1 MKTMPWSPDES
12 QALLAAMR
20 CVATLHG
27 RRPLDPIARQ
37 MLEATRDHVLH
48 AAGDVEALPEVDPEA
63 LAARVADDARR
74 RLALQFLVL
83 MPYLPMQVD
92 PQQVAVV
99 DEFAAA
105 LAVAPATLADLHRV
119 RDGRLERLAL
129 DYGRRALRAY
139 VPEGGILARVRFTV
153 GVLRQYLGEKS
164 VAERYRALASYPE
177 GTLGREFYE
186 FYRVRGF
193 ALPGEKGSL
202 SEALVTHD
210 LSHIL
215 GGFNTDMAGE
225 MNVAGFEAGMRGDD
239 FGWELLMEVILD
251 FHCGLAFSTAGIVEP
266 GRGNFHPDEVARGF
280 ELGAAVTTDLLT
292 QWDYWPDLRRSVDE
306 LRARFNV
313 RGVSVHHM
321 PAPTVAN
328 AHPPAPQKG
337 TPAS

>member
-1 MKTMPWSPDES
+1 MKTLSWSPDES
-12 QALLAAMR
+12 AALLAAMR

-27 RRPLDPIARQ
+27 RRPLDAIARQ

-48 AAGDVEALPEVDPEA
+48 ASGDVETMPEVGPEA
-63 LAARVADDARR
+63 LAARIADDAQR
-74 RLALQFLVL
+74 RLAVQFLVL

-92 PQQVAVV
+92 AQEVAVV

-105 LAVAPATLADLHRV
+105 LAVAPATLQDLHRV
-119 RDGRLERLAL
+119 RDGRLKRLAL

-139 VPEGGILARVRFTV
+139 VPEGGMLARVRYAV
-153 GVLRQYLGEKS
+153 GMLRQSLGVKS
-164 VAERYRALASYPE
+164 IAERYQALASYPE
-177 GTLGREFYE
+177 GSLGREFYE
-186 FYRVRGF
+186 FYRLRGF
-193 ALPGEKGSL
+193 PLPGEKGCL
-202 SEALVTHD
+202 TEAVVTHD

-215 GGFNTDMAGE
+215 GGFNTDMPGE
-225 MNVAGFEAGMRGDD
+225 LNVAGFEAGMRGDD

-266 GRGNFHPDEVARGF
+266 GRGNFRPDEVVRGF

-292 QWDYWPDLRRSVDE
+292 QWDYWPDLQRSVDE
-306 LRARFNV
+306 VRARFNV

-321 PAPTVAN
+321 PAPTVGN
-328 AHPPAPQKG
+328 AHPPAPQTG